1 MCDTDAENN
10 NVVENPDPEAD
21 SADVL
26 VEDELAIGDDVEADI
41 RGVPA
46 VDADF
51 WPQDFEDVEALIY
64 QQVEN
69 APDSALNQQNN
80 VQEGDI
86 EVNQERSDSFA
97 EAGNLY
103 EDNNIH
109 IQPFLPVSPESV
121 ADTAPEDEILEN
133 TIRDS
138 EERSEDFEP
147 ECDQAIVISDED
159 NCDNNNCDNVAQV
172 RESVEIES
180 RSADNLL
187 HPALVNPNEIAT
199 KMDEANS
206 VPNETNNQPLA
217 ADYCVGVEDDK
228 NDAASTNE
236 HSSSLQQLAVT
247 STNNNT
253 QSVTQSTTSGDLQL
267 ESGCLSP
274 ELNKSANKSDETGDS
289 SSISV
294 TAENKTESR
303 ELIPSKETIDTQQ
316 HDTELVNSSTNEVAS
331 SNLEDSQ
338 PVSSGMEQQKHE
350 PVASANHLLNN
361 IDVGYD
367 AVSWTENNNSELMDN
382 KLDSNNTT
390 PIHISDTNTANTCAE
405 KTNTLNISP
414 SVAPVHSP
422 DLRSNQDPNPQSCHV
437 ANIECEQTETVKRAP
452 DSMTSSSSPVPDQ
465 THSNVST
472 EDHDGKDDQL
482 LNELEEELLTT
493 HQPLPQSSGL
503 SFNGLTK
510 IDINQIPEF
519 LDLKQ
524 NFQSL
529 KKELAASKQQIK
541 LLESQSNS
549 QQEKFEVIKLERNSY
564 RKELDT
570 CSDNDLYLTQLKALE
585 DNLVQKDN
593 EIRAAKEKLSSQE
606 MLTKKTISDF
616 QNEYKNKIHQLTKI
630 AEENKREKE
639 EMVIKYAQ
647 AERKGLEMQKGSERL
662 DARLRESSKEKEI
675 LQSRLNNFKA
685 ERQKYIGRL
694 ESKSAD
700 FIVVQREV
708 EKQKEALSACEGRLK
723 WTQNKLGVETDAHKE
738 TKASLQILNTKLKE
752 SKEECEQIR
761 RDCQAIIRTYQ
772 ESEEIK
778 SNSLDNQLKAKQ
790 VELKCHEQERSDH
803 QQIHQTVLKE
813 LELLKT
819 QHKDL
824 MEEMKTKKDK
834 IICLEDECRDKEDTL
849 SKFKDVLQNQK
860 ARIKELK
867 TKLLELQD
875 IKSSYD
881 QNQEELSAMQDKLS
895 EQSQQCTDIKTDI
908 ESCKVRESELLELT
922 ANLSAK
928 NAHLQ
933 SENITVNNKV
943 LSLEEE
949 LNVIKVK
956 LEESETKCQ
965 ELHKSLEEETQK
977 RQEET
982 TTLTTQLADKSKSVE
997 ELGVQL
1003 EEAKDDI
1010 RTLKRK
1016 HTNNIKDLTRQL
1028 TFTRRKLENY
1038 ENTGEKD
1045 STSLGSRTSSNG
1057 SLNTLD
1063 NNVQSTVIH
1072 RNGNPDQEY
1081 PVITEQVEVDKQV
1094 LIERI
1099 VKLQKA
1105 HARKNDKIEFMED
1118 HINHLVD
1125 EIQKKK
1131 RIIQS
1136 YALREE
1142 TGVLSTDYMDINKAV
1157 VSSQSDIK
1165 PSQNRFYDQVSQL
1178 KAILSRKGGIMASL
1192 YNSQPADQSMTLDL
1206 SLEINKKL
1214 QSVLEDTLLKN
1225 ITLKDSLDTLGKEIS
1240 RLSRENRKLQL
1251 EQQSQ

>member
-1 MCDTDAENN
+1 
-10 NVVENPDPEAD
+10 
-21 SADVL
+21 
-26 VEDELAIGDDVEADI
+26 
-41 RGVPA
+41 
-46 VDADF
+46 
-51 WPQDFEDVEALIY
+51 
-64 QQVEN
+64 
-69 APDSALNQQNN
+69 
-80 VQEGDI
+80 
-86 EVNQERSDSFA
+86 
-97 EAGNLY
+97 
-103 EDNNIH
+103 
-109 IQPFLPVSPESV
+109 
-121 ADTAPEDEILEN
+121 
-133 TIRDS
+133 
-138 EERSEDFEP
+138 
-147 ECDQAIVISDED
+147 
-159 NCDNNNCDNVAQV
+159 
-172 RESVEIES
+172 
-180 RSADNLL
+180 
-187 HPALVNPNEIAT
+187 
-199 KMDEANS
+199 
-206 VPNETNNQPLA
+206 
-217 ADYCVGVEDDK
+217 
-228 NDAASTNE
+228 
-236 HSSSLQQLAVT
+236 
-247 STNNNT
+247 
-253 QSVTQSTTSGDLQL
+253 
-267 ESGCLSP
+267 
-274 ELNKSANKSDETGDS
+274 
-289 SSISV
+289 
-294 TAENKTESR
+294 
-303 ELIPSKETIDTQQ
+303 
-316 HDTELVNSSTNEVAS
+316 
-331 SNLEDSQ
+331 
-338 PVSSGMEQQKHE
+338 
-350 PVASANHLLNN
+350 
-361 IDVGYD
+361 
-367 AVSWTENNNSELMDN
+367 
-382 KLDSNNTT
+382 
-390 PIHISDTNTANTCAE
+390 
-405 KTNTLNISP
+405 
-414 SVAPVHSP
+414 
-422 DLRSNQDPNPQSCHV
+422 
-437 ANIECEQTETVKRAP
+437 
-452 DSMTSSSSPVPDQ
+452 
-465 THSNVST
+465 
-472 EDHDGKDDQL
+472 
-482 LNELEEELLTT
+482 
-493 HQPLPQSSGL
+493 
-503 SFNGLTK
+503 
-510 IDINQIPEF
+510 
-519 LDLKQ
+519 
-524 NFQSL
+524 
-529 KKELAASKQQIK
+529 
-541 LLESQSNS
+541 
-549 QQEKFEVIKLERNSY
+549 
-564 RKELDT
+564 
-570 CSDNDLYLTQLKALE
+570 
-585 DNLVQKDN
+585 
-593 EIRAAKEKLSSQE
+593 
-606 MLTKKTISDF
+606 
-616 QNEYKNKIHQLTKI
+616 
-630 AEENKREKE
+630 
-639 EMVIKYAQ
+639 MVIKYAQ
-647 AERKGLEMQKGSERL
+647 AERKGLEMQKGFERL
-662 DARLRESSKEKEI
+662 EARLRESSKEKEI

-685 ERQKYIGRL
+685 ERQKYIARL

-723 WTQNKLGVETDAHKE
+723 WTQNKHAVEADAHKE

-790 VELKCHEQERSDH
+790 NELKCHEQERSDH
-803 QQIHQTVLKE
+803 QQ
-813 LELLKT
+813 
-819 QHKDL
+819 
-824 MEEMKTKKDK
+824 

-895 EQSQQCTDIKTDI
+895 EQSQQFTDIKTDI

-982 TTLTTQLADKSKSVE
+982 TTLTTQLVDKSKSVE

-1131 RIIQS
+1131 RIIQN

-1142 TGVLSTDYMDINKAV
+1142 TGVLSTDYMDIN
-1157 VSSQSDIK
+1157 
-1165 PSQNRFYDQVSQL
+1165 

-1214 QSVLEDTLLKN
+1214 QCVLEDTLLKN

>member
-1 MCDTDAENN
+1 MLSSLRDESMCDTDADNN

-51 WPQDFEDVEALIY
+51 WPQDYEDVEALIY

-147 ECDQAIVISDED
+147 ECDQAIVINDEDDCDND
-159 NCDNNNCDNVAQV
+159 NCDNVVQV
-172 RESVEIES
+172 HESVEIES
-180 RSADNLL
+180 SSADNLL
-187 HPALVNPNEIAT
+187 HAALVNPNEIAT

-206 VPNETNNQPLA
+206 VPNETNSQPLA
-217 ADYCVGVEDDK
+217 ADNCVGVEDDK

-236 HSSSLQQLAVT
+236 HSSSLQQPAAT

-253 QSVTQSTTSGDLQL
+253 QSITQSTTSGDLQL
-267 ESGCLSP
+267 ESCCLSP
-274 ELNKSANKSDETGDS
+274 ELSKSANKSDETGDS

-382 KLDSNNTT
+382 KLDSNSTT
-390 PIHISDTNTANTCAE
+390 PVHISDTNTADTCAE

-414 SVAPVHSP
+414 SVAPVHLP
-422 DLRSNQDPNPQSCHV
+422 DLESNQEPNPQSCRHV
-437 ANIECEQTETVKRAP
+437 ANIECEQTVTVKRAP
-452 DSMTSSSSPVPDQ
+452 DSMTSSSPVPDQ
-465 THSNVST
+465 THSNGST

-549 QQEKFEVIKLERNSY
+549 QQERFEVIKLERNSY

-570 CSDNDLYLTQLKALE
+570 CSDNDLYLTQLKA
-585 DNLVQKDN
+585 
-593 EIRAAKEKLSSQE
+593 
-606 MLTKKTISDF
+606 
-616 QNEYKNKIHQLTKI
+616 LTKI

-647 AERKGLEMQKGSERL
+647 AERKGLEMQKGFERL
-662 DARLRESSKEKEI
+662 EARLRESSKEKEI

-685 ERQKYIGRL
+685 ERQKYIARL

-723 WTQNKLGVETDAHKE
+723 WTQNKHAVEADAHKE

-790 VELKCHEQERSDH
+790 NELKCHEQERSDH

-895 EQSQQCTDIKTDI
+895 EQSQQFTDIKTDI

-982 TTLTTQLADKSKSVE
+982 TTLTTQLVDKSKSVE

-1131 RIIQS
+1131 RIIQN

-1214 QSVLEDTLLKN
+1214 QCVLEDTLLKN

>member
-1 MCDTDAENN
+1 MCDTDADNN

-21 SADVL
+21 SANVL

-41 RGVPA
+41 GG
-46 VDADF
+46 VDANV
-51 WPQDFEDVEALIY
+51 WPRDFENVEALLY
-64 QQVEN
+64 QQFEN
-69 APDSALNQQNN
+69 VPDSALSQQNN
-80 VQEGDI
+80 AQEGDVG
-86 EVNQERSDSFA
+86 VNQERSDSFA

-103 EDNNIH
+103 EDNNIL

-147 ECDQAIVISDED
+147 ECDQAIVLNEED
-159 NCDNNNCDNVAQV
+159 NCDNGNRDNVV
-172 RESVEIES
+172 EVCEPVEIES
-180 RSADNLL
+180 SSADNLL
-187 HPALVNPNEIAT
+187 HPVLVNSNEIAT

-206 VPNETNNQPLA
+206 VPNQTNSQSLG
-217 ADYCVGVEDDK
+217 ADDCVGVEDDK
-228 NDAASTNE
+228 NDVTSTKE
-236 HSSSLQQLAVT
+236 HSSSLQQSAVSSADT
-247 STNNNT
+247 DT
-253 QSVTQSTTSGDLQL
+253 QSVTQSTASGDLQ
-267 ESGCLSP
+267 SGLRCLSP
-274 ELNKSANKSDETGDS
+274 ELNKSVNKPAETGGS
-289 SSISV
+289 CSISV
-294 TAENKTESR
+294 NAENESESG
-303 ELIPSKETIDTQQ
+303 ELIPSKETIDRQN
-316 HDTELVNSSTNEVAS
+316 HDTELVKNSTNVMAS
-331 SNLEDSQ
+331 SNVEGSQ
-338 PVSSGMEQQKHE
+338 PISSAMEQQIHK
-350 PVASANHLLNN
+350 PVASTNHSSEN
-361 IDVGYD
+361 IDVSYD
-367 AVSWTENNNSELMDN
+367 AVSLTEDNNSELMDN
-382 KLDSNNTT
+382 KLDSKTSV
-390 PIHISDTNTANTCAE
+390 HISDTNTADTCAK

-414 SVAPVHSP
+414 SVTPAHLS
-422 DLRSNQDPNPQSCHV
+422 DLESSQEPNPLSCHV
-437 ANIECEQTETVKRAP
+437 ANIECEQTQTVKQVP
-452 DSMTSSSSPVPDQ
+452 NSMATSSPVPDETQ
-465 THSNVST
+465 SNVST
-472 EDHDGKDDQL
+472 EGHDGKDDQL

-493 HQPLPQSSGL
+493 HQLLPQSSGL

-510 IDINQIPEF
+510 VDINQIPEF

-541 LLESQSNS
+541 LLESQSSS
-549 QQEKFEVIKLERNSY
+549 QQERFEVIKLERNSY

-585 DNLVQKDN
+585 DSLVQKDN

-606 MLTKKTISDF
+606 MLAKKTISDF
-616 QNEYKNKIHQLTKI
+616 QNEYKNKVHQLSKI

-639 EMVIKYAQ
+639 EMVMKYAQ
-647 AERKGLEMQKGSERL
+647 AERKGLEVQKAFERL
-662 DARLRESSKEKEI
+662 EVRLRESSKEKEI
-675 LQSRLNNFKA
+675 MQTRFNNLKA
-685 ERQKYIGRL
+685 ERQKYITRL
-694 ESKSAD
+694 ESKSAE
-700 FIVVQREV
+700 FIVVQREA
-708 EKQKEALSACEGRLK
+708 EKQKEASSACEGRLK
-723 WTQNKLGVETDAHKE
+723 WTQNKLAVEVEAHKE

-790 VELKCHEQERSDH
+790 NELKCHEQERNDH

-834 IICLEDECRDKEDTL
+834 IVWLEDECRDKENTL

-867 TKLLELQD
+867 TKLQELEN

-881 QNQEELSAMQDKLS
+881 QSQEELSVIQNSLS

-928 NAHLQ
+928 NAQLQ

-943 LSLEEE
+943 LSLDEE
-949 LNVIKVK
+949 LNSIKVK

-965 ELHKSLEEETQK
+965 ELHKSLDEETQK

-982 TTLTTQLADKSKSVE
+982 TTLTTQLLDKSKSVE

-1003 EEAKDDI
+1003 EEVKDDI

-1142 TGVLSTDYMDINKAV
+1142 TGVLSTDYMDINKA
-1157 VSSQSDIK
+1157 
-1165 PSQNRFYDQVSQL
+1165 
-1178 KAILSRKGGIMASL
+1178 ILSKKGGIMASL
-1192 YNSQPADQSMTLDL
+1192 YNSQPVDQSMTLDL